1 MTDCRKVLG
10 RLWEFLDGEI
20 PQREAHEIREHLAD
34 CEHCLPRYRFQLR
47 FLNALVR
54 AHASGAVPRP
64 EFVRRLRQALT
75 EIGDDLE

>member
-1 MTDCRKVLG
+1 MTDCRKVLD

-20 PQREAHEIREHLAD
+20 PKQEAHEIRAHLAA

-64 EFVRRLRQALT
+64 EFVRRLREALAGI
-75 EIGDDLE
+75 EEDLE

>member
-1 MTDCRKVLG
+1 MTDCRKVLA

-20 PQREAHEIREHLAD
+20 PQQEAREIREHLAA
-34 CEHCLPRYRFQLR
+34 CAHCHPRYRFQLR

-64 EFVRRLRQALT
+64 EFVRRLREALAD
-75 EIGDDLE
+75 IGEDLE